1 MPGPGPNLRGLV
13 PVVRLMAPPSSLH
26 PAARKMGAYV
36 ALLSSYHFLLAE
48 LRSSC
53 HHSCRRGMA
62 AVQTLW
68 EVDTGHSATCGAVI
82 LTGSGSPA
90 VSPSQALSLTH
101 ICPVFYPTEGE
112 WGEVPELWGVQGW
125 RTAASP
131 QHSDLLWR
139 FRPFC
144 LCVQFENIKFYLQNI
159 CHSSL

>member
-112 WGEVPELWGVQGW
+112 
-125 RTAASP
+125 
-131 QHSDLLWR
+131 
-139 FRPFC
+139 
-144 LCVQFENIKFYLQNI
+144 
-159 CHSSL
+159 